1 MSEKEYVEDGAVV
14 ESTSTYHYVAE
25 NGTELI
31 EPEISDAATLRV
43 YDEANEEWREVKW
56 EFERN
61 KPARL
66 YYAD

>member
-1 MSEKEYVEDGAVV
+1 MSEIEYVEDGALV

-25 NGTELI
+25 NGSELI
-31 EPEISDAATLRV
+31 EPQISDAATLRV
-43 YDEANEEWREVKW
+43 YNENDEEWREVKW
-56 EFERN
+56 QFERG

>member
-25 NGTELI
+25 KGTELI
-31 EPEISDAATLRV
+31 EPHISDAATLRV
-43 YDEANEEWREVKW
+43 FDEENEEWREVKW
-56 EFERN
+56 DIQRG